1 MVLGL
6 QGLPA
11 SGGLGY
17 TQVPGTG
24 PEDLHSNKFLGKDA
38 AAQHCYFGL
47 LDFRAR
53 VINYNTISDTT
64 VDLFVS

>member
-11 SGGLGY
+11 SAGLGN

-24 PEDLHSNKFLGKDA
+24 PKNLHSNKFLGKDA
-38 AAQHCYFGL
+38 AAQHRYFGL
-47 LDFRAR
+47 FDFKAR
-53 VINYNTISDTT
+53 VIKYNTNDTT
-64 VDLFVS
+64 VDLLVS